1 MLVPSMTIASSLR
14 SMFGQAKTLP
24 ACGRGSTN
32 RSSASSDRVDYDVSK
47 KIPIARTRERIWYL
61 VRRSMTIIVP
71 PQRGHGQEVDGV
83 VFSTVDVASV

>member
-24 ACGRGSTN
+24 ACGRGSTD
-32 RSSASSDRVDYDVSK
+32 RSSASSGRVDYDVSK
-47 KIPIARTRERIWYL
+47 KIPIARTRGGSGTRQTFDDHHCPAAAGTRPGGRW
-61 VRRSMTIIVP
+61 
-71 PQRGHGQEVDGV
+71 V